1 MEGVIK
7 LYKLYIKILLNNL
20 NYRIKIVFE
29 RNIIKN
35 NYNLL

>member
-1 MEGVIK
+1 MEGVI
-7 LYKLYIKILLNNL
+7 KLYIKILLNNL